1 MAGHGWGVDGGAGVP
16 FRAGGL
22 DWGVPVTASSWAPGD
37 SCVWQGHLLR
47 REVPGPARG
56 ALGQDASFGWG
67 RMVGE
72 TLGRPS
78 DLGRG
83 AGPPGGAECGAEGGG
98 VQQRGH
104 SERPSLEE
112 PPGEA
117 QGQEG
122 ESLCGGE
129 SEVFVPRQLNPR
141 KTECCL

>member
-16 FRAGGL
+16 SRARGL

-78 DLGRG
+78 DLGGG

-112 PPGEA
+112 PP
-117 QGQEG
+117 
-122 ESLCGGE
+122 LGGAG
-129 SEVFVPRQLNPR
+129 SGGRRLVRR
-141 KTECCL
+141 RI